1 MRWWLIPDQCLLMK
15 TRDIS
20 LFPAL
25 PEWTLI
31 RGAHSCSTASL
42 VNVHSAGGTSLEA
55 ADSPPAAK
63 FHSGCCDPGHPILAL
78 CRRVSHPLLA
88 TLWRL
93 LIFQAPLSLTILSQ
107 HICAGAFSFR
117 LYLHIKAHF
126 SFPSKNRM
134 VIFLKTQT
142 HAFFYLRSFED
153 LLCCPDAA
161 FQFLSSLSSFLSCQQ
176 IDFFYYS
183 APFCP
188 VFVDCLSDVQ
198 LHSCY
203 FLPDPCCELCG
214 QLAKTMVRLCAPA
227 QQDSCKRHSYSD
239 CEPPSDSS
247 HAEGQT
253 MQFSLQPLLLQ
264 PGWH

>member
-63 FHSGCCDPGHPILAL
+63 SHSGCCDPGHPIPAL

-176 IDFFYYS
+176 IDFFLLQCSILSSICGLPLWCAVTFMLFS
-183 APFCP
+183 A
-188 VFVDCLSDVQ
+188 
-198 LHSCY
+198 
-203 FLPDPCCELCG
+203 
-214 QLAKTMVRLCAPA
+214 R
-227 QQDSCKRHSYSD
+227 
-239 CEPPSDSS
+239 
-247 HAEGQT
+247 
-253 MQFSLQPLLLQ
+253 PLLWIVWPVSKDNGEAVCPCSTGLLQ
-264 PGWH
+264 ASQL